1 MHPEVRASRP
11 GACPKCGMA
20 LEPEGG
26 ESETAHHHGGHDE
39 LADFSRRFWI
49 GAALTLP
56 LVVIEMMAT
65 GPLIPWI
72 EFALATPVVLWA
84 GAPFFQR
91 FWTSLVN
98 RHLNMFTL
106 IALGTGAAWTSS
118 TAFLLA
124 PDFVPAAFRGE
135 GGAVPLYFEPA
146 AVITVLVLLGQILEL
161 RARRKTSGAIKAL
174 LDLAPKNAVR
184 VHDDGTDET
193 VHICR
198 IHVGDRLRVR
208 PGEKIPVDGEVVTGS
223 AAVDESLVTGESLPV
238 TKEPGAAVIAGALN
252 KTGSFTMRA
261 TRVGKETLLAQIVEM
276 VAKAQRSRAPIQR
289 VADSVS
295 AWFVSAVV
303 LVAVAA
309 FAAWALFGPEPRLT
323 YALVA
328 AVSVLIIACP
338 CALGLATPISIIVGV
353 GRGAQA
359 GVLIKNAEALEI
371 FEKIDTIVIDKTG
384 TLTEG
389 KPAVVALR
397 AAMGFS
403 EEDVLRFA
411 ASLERASEHPLAEA
425 IVRAA
430 LERKIALPE
439 PTQFDAAPGKGVVG
453 RVEGRIV
460 VVGSSMFLVQNG
472 VDTAPFGGE
481 AAALGAEGATAIFA
495 AIDGRLAGLLGIADR
510 IKQTT
515 PAALDA
521 LRAENIRIVML
532 TGDNRATAKAIGAK
546 LGLAEIEAGILP
558 GDKARIV
565 ERLRKEGR
573 VVAMAG
579 DGINDAPALAAA
591 DVGLAMG
598 AGADVAIESAG
609 MTLLTGDLAALVKA
623 RRLSRAMMRNIRQ
636 NLFFAFAYNAAGV
649 PLAAGAL
656 YPLFGLTLSPEF
668 AAAAMAASSLSV
680 VANALRLRAIKL

>member
-223 AAVDESLVTGESLPV
+223 AAVDESLVTGEPLPV

-521 LRAENIRIVML
+521 LRAENSRIVML

-591 DVGLAMG
+591 DVGIAMG

-623 RRLSRAMMRNIRQ
+623 RRLSRATMRNIRQ

>member
-223 AAVDESLVTGESLPV
+223 AAVDESLVTGEPLPV

-591 DVGLAMG
+591 DVGIAMG

-623 RRLSRAMMRNIRQ
+623 RRLSRATMRNIRQ